1 MKENKMNSSNRD
13 VIGDCFRSGCLTAK
27 DGDSHVKVLGLRK
40 ESKLG
45 LRKESKYTWRRAD
58 RETGQTRLKDR

>member
-1 MKENKMNSSNRD
+1 MKENKMNPSNLD
-13 VIGDCFRSGCLTAK
+13 MIGDCFRSGRLTAK

-40 ESKLG
+40 EI
-45 LRKESKYTWRRAD
+45 KYTWRRAD

>member
-1 MKENKMNSSNRD
+1 MKENKMNPSNLD
-13 VIGDCFRSGCLTAK
+13 MIGDRFPTGCLTAK
-27 DGDSHVKVLGLRK
+27 NGNNHVKV
-40 ESKLG
+40 LG